1 MKNICGFI
9 AIMGILSAIAGIV
22 TPFTALATVICGA
35 LYLFYPSEYIDRYNE
50 NKEREM
56 IQEEIWELE
65 KEQDA
70 TFTSYSPSR
79 QEKIDKLTNQ
89 LKNL

>member
-1 MKNICGFI
+1 MNEIEMLVI
-9 AIMGILSAIAGIV
+9 LLVVGILIMPYYISNTG
-22 TPFTALATVICGA
+22 
-35 LYLFYPSEYIDRYNE
+35 PSPRD
-50 NKEREM
+50 KERER

-65 KEQDA
+65 KKQDA

-79 QEKIDKLTNQ
+79 QERIDKLTNQ

>member
-1 MKNICGFI
+1 MNETE
-9 AIMGILSAIAGIV
+9 MLVVLLVVGILIMPYYVSHTG
-22 TPFTALATVICGA
+22 
-35 LYLFYPSEYIDRYNE
+35 PSPRD
-50 NKEREM
+50 KERER

-65 KEQDA
+65 KKQDA

-79 QEKIDKLTNQ
+79 QERIDKLTNQ

>member
-1 MKNICGFI
+1 MSETE
-9 AIMGILSAIAGIV
+9 MLVVLLVAGIIIM
-22 TPFTALATVICGA
+22 PYYMSHIG
-35 LYLFYPSEYIDRYNE
+35 PSPRD
-50 NKEREM
+50 KERER

-65 KEQDA
+65 KKQDA

-79 QEKIDKLTNQ
+79 QERIDKLTNQ

>member
-1 MKNICGFI
+1 MDVLIFI
-9 AIMGILSAIAGIV
+9 IIV
-22 TPFTALATVICGA
+22 GGCFLLQYGVGH
-35 LYLFYPSEYIDRYNE
+35 PSQRD
-50 NKEREM
+50 KERER

-65 KEQDA
+65 KKQDA

-79 QEKIDKLTNQ
+79 QERIDKLTNQ

>member
-1 MKNICGFI
+1 MSHTG
-9 AIMGILSAIAGIV
+9 
-22 TPFTALATVICGA
+22 
-35 LYLFYPSEYIDRYNE
+35 PSPRD
-50 NKEREM
+50 KERQR

-65 KEQDA
+65 KQQDA

-79 QEKIDKLTNQ
+79 QERIDKLTNQ

>member
-1 MKNICGFI
+1 MNETE
-9 AIMGILSAIAGIV
+9 MMLVLLVVGILIMPYYISNIG
-22 TPFTALATVICGA
+22 
-35 LYLFYPSEYIDRYNE
+35 PSPRD
-50 NKEREM
+50 KEREM

-65 KEQDA
+65 KKQDA

-79 QEKIDKLTNQ
+79 QERIDKLKNQ

>member
-1 MKNICGFI
+1 MDENEMLVILLVV
-9 AIMGILSAIAGIV
+9 GILIMPYYMSHIG
-22 TPFTALATVICGA
+22 
-35 LYLFYPSEYIDRYNE
+35 PSPRD
-50 NKEREM
+50 KERER

-65 KEQDA
+65 KEQDE

-79 QEKIDKLTNQ
+79 QEKIDELTNQ

>member
-1 MKNICGFI
+1 MNET
-9 AIMGILSAIAGIV
+9 AMLVVLLVVGILIMPYYISHTG
-22 TPFTALATVICGA
+22 
-35 LYLFYPSEYIDRYNE
+35 PSQRD
-50 NKEREM
+50 KERER

-65 KEQDA
+65 KKQDT

-79 QEKIDKLTNQ
+79 QEEIDKLTKQ

>member
-1 MKNICGFI
+1 MNETE
-9 AIMGILSAIAGIV
+9 MLVVLLVVGILIMPYYISNTG
-22 TPFTALATVICGA
+22 
-35 LYLFYPSEYIDRYNE
+35 PSPRD
-50 NKEREM
+50 KEREM

-65 KEQDA
+65 KKQDA

-79 QEKIDKLTNQ
+79 QERIDKLKNQ

>member
-1 MKNICGFI
+1 MSETEMLLVLLIV
-9 AIMGILSAIAGIV
+9 GILIIPYYINNTG
-22 TPFTALATVICGA
+22 
-35 LYLFYPSEYIDRYNE
+35 PSPRD
-50 NKEREM
+50 KEREM

-65 KEQDA
+65 KKQDA

-79 QEKIDKLTNQ
+79 QERIDKLKNQ

>member
-1 MKNICGFI
+1 MNET
-9 AIMGILSAIAGIV
+9 AMLVVLLVVGILI
-22 TPFTALATVICGA
+22 TPYYISHTG
-35 LYLFYPSEYIDRYNE
+35 PSPRD
-50 NKEREM
+50 KERKR

-65 KEQDA
+65 KKQDA

-79 QEKIDKLTNQ
+79 QERIDKLTNQ

>member
-1 MKNICGFI
+1 MDVLIFI
-9 AIMGILSAIAGIV
+9 VIV
-22 TPFTALATVICGA
+22 GGLLLLQYGVGH
-35 LYLFYPSEYIDRYNE
+35 PSQRD
-50 NKEREM
+50 KERER

-65 KEQDA
+65 KKQNA

-79 QEKIDKLTNQ
+79 QERIDKLSKQ